1 MDYAPNTDAQLQDM
15 LRTIGVSSFEELIS
29 AVPSALH
36 LRTLDVPPGL
46 AEAQVLELC
55 EGIAA
60 RNRSLKEITSF
71 IGEKPDRFYKIII
84 GSDSEARKLASIVTA
99 ITIWRVGNGAIHFW
113 TKSEEKKF
121 GSMRDR
127 IWQEAIS
134 SIMLAQEFRS
144 RLGDALGND
153 FFWDGNEIHV
163 DIGANG
169 PTKELIDSVVGM
181 IKGYNFTPVIK
192 PYSFG
197 ASIVADRHT

>member
-1 MDYAPNTDAQLQDM
+1 MERAVKEDIHFFSETK
-15 LRTIGVSSFEELIS
+15 GVLDFER
-29 AVPSALH
+29 V
-36 LRTLDVPPGL
+36 
-46 AEAQVLELC
+46 
-55 EGIAA
+55 
-60 RNRSLKEITSF
+60 LKEIAEFVGTQ
-71 IGEKPDRFYKIII
+71 PDRFYKIII
-84 GSDSEARKLASIVTA
+84 GSDSEARKLSSIVTA

-113 TKSEEKKF
+113 TKSDAKKF

-144 RLGDALGND
+144 RLGDTLGGD
-153 FFWDGNEIHV
+153 FFWEGNEIHV

-169 PTKELIDSVVGM
+169 PTKELIDGVVGM